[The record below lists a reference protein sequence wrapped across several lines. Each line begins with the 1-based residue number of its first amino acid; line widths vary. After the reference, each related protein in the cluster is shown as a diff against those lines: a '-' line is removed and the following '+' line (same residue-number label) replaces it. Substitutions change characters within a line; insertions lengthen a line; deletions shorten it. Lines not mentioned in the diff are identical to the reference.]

1 MQEYASLEQLQ
12 VDAEG
17 EVPSERFQFP
27 RIHTFDFARGLAIL
41 FMIMQH
47 TVLIYGDITVKG
59 NFIGLFIIALGT
71 IPAAPVFLILMGICF
86 KFTEQNTIERFHYG
100 IRRGI
105 KLIVLGYIL
114 NILRFSIPL
123 FIGLEEFELALY
135 ESDMNIVLTPYSSY
149 FIVDILQCAGLS
161 MIFMAI
167 ATKYI
172 KKDLYYVLLAI
183 LVIISSPFLWGQ
195 MTRFYFINIF
205 LNSLW
210 GTNSNVFF
218 PVFPWLT
225 YPLIG
230 MVLGQRLR
238 LDSNIDQL
246 ISNSSKIGIILFI
259 ISFIIGLRNLGKGI
273 IIIGEVIRLIDPL
286 FQSGSMDH
294 PSPIAIIL
302 TIGSVLIWLCFCHLF
317 VEKLPLSSVYN
328 VLFIW
333 SKNVTVMYFFQW
345 ILIGWGIFVF
355 GYQSQDLL
363 MTLFLI
369 LLIIILTHL
378 STFFFHKLK
387 GIKISL
393 TL

>member
-1 MQEYASLEQLQ
+1 
-12 VDAEG
+12 
-17 EVPSERFQFP
+17 
-27 RIHTFDFARGLAIL
+27 
-41 FMIMQH
+41 
-47 TVLIYGDITVKG
+47 
-59 NFIGLFIIALGT
+59 
-71 IPAAPVFLILMGICF
+71 
-86 KFTEQNTIERFHYG
+86 
-100 IRRGI
+100 
-105 KLIVLGYIL
+105 
-114 NILRFSIPL
+114 
-123 FIGLEEFELALY
+123 
-135 ESDMNIVLTPYSSY
+135 MNIVLTPYSSF

-167 ATKYI
+167 VTKYFE
-172 KKDLYYVLLAI
+172 KDLYYVLLAI

-195 MTRFYFINIF
+195 ITRFYVINIF

-230 MVLGQRLR
+230 MVLGQHLR

-273 IIIGEVIRLIDPL
+273 IIIGEVIRLIDPI
-286 FQSGSMDH
+286 FQSSGMDH

-302 TIGSVLIWLCFCHLF
+302 TIGSVLIWLQFCHLC
-317 VEKLPLSSVYN
+317 VEKLSLSSVYY
-328 VLFIW
+328 VLFFW

-345 ILIGWGIFVF
+345 ILIGWGISVF

-378 STFFFHKLK
+378 FTSFFLKLK